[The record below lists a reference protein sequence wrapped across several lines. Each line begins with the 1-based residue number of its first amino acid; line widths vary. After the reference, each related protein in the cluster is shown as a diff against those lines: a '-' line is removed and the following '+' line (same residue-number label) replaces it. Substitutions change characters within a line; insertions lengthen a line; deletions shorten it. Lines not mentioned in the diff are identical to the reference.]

1 MRGLVVAKVI
11 YYVLVFCW
19 LLQIALQ
26 GYTSALI
33 VPTVALVAYGL
44 VINHKMRKRQ

>member
-1 MRGLVVAKVI
+1 MDKMRIARAF

-26 GYTSALI
+26 GYTSHAVLPTI
-33 VPTVALVAYGL
+33 VVIAYGL
-44 VINHKMRKRQ
+44 WLRQKSKKNK